1 MQPPED
7 ISLDNIVSTNG
18 SASKR
23 KLSDQQKKPSPS
35 KATHS
40 SISTTASPPASKRLK
55 TSHSSGN
62 LGRSTNTDMS
72 KVMVRGAGPNT
83 IDLTRPSNFQPN
95 TGAKRLV
102 IKNLRTS
109 SRKDIDTYYDRTWD
123 ELDAALTSVFSR
135 TPPTSPLEVLC
146 RGVEAICRRGQ
157 PDKLFTHLKD
167 RCKASLEKQLL
178 PTIENEAGP
187 NEVGTLRTVHKF
199 WTIWNE
205 QSVSYIVLLLLIVL
219 ANIAHSDPSAINIQ
233 LPRPILFTERQ
244 RPPSPRRP
252 SYPTIPP
259 CGFHERQSKKWTTA
273 GRKGGIR
280 HVRTR
285 SAR

>member
-7 ISLDNIVSTNG
+7 ISLDNIASTNG

-23 KLSDQQKKPSPS
+23 KLSDQQKKSSPS
-35 KATHS
+35 KATRS
-40 SISTTASPPASKRLK
+40 SISTPASPPASKRLK

-72 KVMVRGAGPNT
+72 KVMVRGARPNV

-135 TPPTSPLEVLC
+135 TSPSSPLEVLC

-167 RCKASLEKQLL
+167 RCKVYLEKQLL
-178 PTIENEAGP
+178 PTIESEAGP
-187 NEVGTLRTVHKF
+187 NEVETLRTVHKF

-205 QSVSYIVLLLLIVL
+205 QSVSYINLLLLVL
-219 ANIAHSDPSAINIQ
+219 TNLVLSDPAAINLQ
-233 LPRPILFTERQ
+233 LSRPILFTECQ
-244 RPPSPRRP
+244 RPSSPGRSRN
-252 SYPTIPP
+252 PTVPP
-259 CGFHERQSKKWTTA
+259 CSFHERQSKKWSKA

-285 SAR
+285 ST